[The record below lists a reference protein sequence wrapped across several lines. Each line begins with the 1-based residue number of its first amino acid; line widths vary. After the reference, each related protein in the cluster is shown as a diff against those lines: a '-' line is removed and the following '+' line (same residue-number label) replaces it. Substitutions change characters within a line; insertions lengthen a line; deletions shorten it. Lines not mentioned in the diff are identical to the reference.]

1 MTEVAPCHQGA
12 RNPCPSKGNDSNP
25 VNFMLSV
32 HVMEFN
38 HEIMKSKSCSYKC
51 RQMVRVSQLDA
62 LFNCPALES
71 SKSLLTFASC
81 TEMQRLKGSQVFDHA
96 STFLSHNAGYKL
108 SHAMF
113 ETRMVS
119 LEKAALIHRLGHVK
133 QCNLRHASEFQW
145 LQRAS
150 MTGGP
155 WESVVQR
162 DNEVCGHCGPLEA
175 TNEIRIV
182 GK

>member
-1 MTEVAPCHQGA
+1 MTEVAPCHQRA
-12 RNPCPSKGNDSNP
+12 RNPCPSAGNDSNP

-96 STFLSHNAGYKL
+96 STFLSHNA
-108 SHAMF
+108 
-113 ETRMVS
+113 
-119 LEKAALIHRLGHVK
+119 
-133 QCNLRHASEFQW
+133 
-145 LQRAS
+145 
-150 MTGGP
+150 
-155 WESVVQR
+155 
-162 DNEVCGHCGPLEA
+162 A
-175 TNEIRIV
+175 TNYPMRCLKHES
-182 GK
+182 